1 VVDYHVEPAKAW
13 KVIVLKP
20 HEAHPV
26 YWAPFVVVG
35 EGAAR

>member
-13 KVIVLKP
+13 KVIVLK
-20 HEAHPV
+20 AHPV